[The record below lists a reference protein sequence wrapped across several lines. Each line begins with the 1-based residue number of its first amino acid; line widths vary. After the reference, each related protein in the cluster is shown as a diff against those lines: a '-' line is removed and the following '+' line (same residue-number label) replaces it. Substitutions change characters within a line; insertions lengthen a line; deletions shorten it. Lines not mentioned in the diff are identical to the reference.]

1 MNSFNPLK
9 HQALVLQNI
18 LDTMSDILESVYAFL

>member
-9 HQALVLQNI
+9 LIALVLQNI
-18 LDTMSDILESVYAFL
+18 WDTLSDIFESVYAFL